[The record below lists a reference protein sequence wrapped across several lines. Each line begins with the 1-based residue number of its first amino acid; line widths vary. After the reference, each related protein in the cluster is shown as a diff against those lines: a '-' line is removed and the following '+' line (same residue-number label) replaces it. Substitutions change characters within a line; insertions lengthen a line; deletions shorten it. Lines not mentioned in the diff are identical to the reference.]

1 MWKVDRP
8 AHSARESYLQCTKR
22 VKNVDLRHRL
32 AGVVGDID
40 AASAKYERAA
50 SAAAI
55 HTLDPNDF
63 DLQGVSNEE
72 MITVYESRMA
82 KKGAPGRAIY
92 DSLLL
97 APLLG
102 RCPVCG
108 VRQVSTLD
116 HHVPKTRFTAL
127 AVDPLNLIAC
137 CAECNKVKAN
147 SLSSSPDT
155 EAIHPYFD
163 AIDGDQWLRATLIE
177 ESPASLGFYVDPP
190 STWDSTLVDRVNNH
204 FNRFALAPLY
214 AVQAAQELASTRH
227 YLSGLLIDAGRGAVQ
242 NHLERMAASCRHDA
256 LNNWKTAMYEAVS
269 TSDWYCAGGF
279 KVDPTGDT

>member
-1 MWKVDRP
+1 MWSIDRP

-32 AGVVGDID
+32 ARAVDEID
-40 AASAKYERAA
+40 AASAKYVQAA
-50 SAAAI
+50 NAATI
-55 HTLDPNDF
+55 HTLDPDEF
-63 DLQGVSNEE
+63 DLTGVSSEE

-102 RCPVCG
+102 RCPTCG

-116 HHVPKTRFTAL
+116 HHVPKTRFAAL
-127 AVDPLNLIAC
+127 TVAPLNLVAC
-137 CAECNKVKAN
+137 CAECNKVKGN
-147 SLSSSPDT
+147 SVPKSLDT
-155 EAIHPYFD
+155 ETIHPYFD
-163 AIDGDQWLRATLIE
+163 SIDSDQWLRATLIE
-177 ESPASLGFYVDPP
+177 ESPAFLNFYVDPP
-190 STWDSTLVDRVNNH
+190 STWDISLINRVNSH
-204 FNRFALAPLY
+204 FSRFALAPLY

-227 YLSGLLIDAGRGAVQ
+227 YLSGLLTEAGVDAVQ
-242 NHLERMAASCRHDA
+242 GHLQRMAASCRHDA

-269 TSDWYCAGGF
+269 TSSWYCAGGF
-279 KVDPTGDT
+279 TG